1 MSRPECISE
10 ESVSLHAAYYL
21 LTGSSAMMREIKKFS
36 RKTGEILILVQN
48 TEDQMESLAKSSRE
62 QREEAR
68 AYFSR
73 AEATL
78 EEVHTTFMAQKME
91 QEEAQKGQS
100 AIRFFW
106 QLDANMEFRR
116 DPGISYWLVIE
127 HEPPF
132 RPFHESEN
140 A

>member
-1 MSRPECISE
+1 
-10 ESVSLHAAYYL
+10 
-21 LTGSSAMMREIKKFS
+21 MMREINKFL

-48 TEDQMESLAKSSRE
+48 TDEQMESLTKVSRE

-91 QEEAQKGQS
+91 QEEAQMGQS
-100 AIRFFW
+100 AIRFFG

-116 DPGISYWLVIE
+116 DPRISYWLVVE
-127 HEPPF
+127 HRTPF
-132 RPFHESEN
+132 RPFHVSEN